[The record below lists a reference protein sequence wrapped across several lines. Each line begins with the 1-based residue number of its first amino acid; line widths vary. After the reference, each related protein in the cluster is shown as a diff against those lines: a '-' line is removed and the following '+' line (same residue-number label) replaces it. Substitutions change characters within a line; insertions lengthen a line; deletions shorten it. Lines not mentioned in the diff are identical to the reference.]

1 MELSE
6 HNGWENR
13 FTWLMHLHL
22 SDDQVLM
29 QEVTA
34 LVASTSSNRQAGRL
48 LATWV
53 KAMLFNWLCAYAGR
67 DRRFDEQM
75 RLLAWD
81 MAGSALAHAEWDD
94 LVRWLT
100 SQGRRSKNQ
109 FTVTLYRF
117 ILSDEQLQAF
127 VRDMLGAFPNTY
139 QCADRMQGW
148 FREQVETLF
157 DGHDGLPQLSVL
169 SALVNQLIENA
180 STVIAWEHVARA
192 FRLG

>member
-1 MELSE
+1 MDFQEY
-6 HNGWENR
+6 NGWENR

-22 SDDQVLM
+22 SNEQALM

-34 LVASTSSNRQAGRL
+34 LVASTAHHRRAGRL

-53 KAMLFNWLCAYAGR
+53 KAMLFNWLCAYPGR
-67 DRRFDEQM
+67 DHRFDEQM

-81 MAGSALAHAEWDD
+81 VAGSALAYTEWDD

-117 ILSDEQLQAF
+117 ILSDGQLQAF
-127 VRDMLGAFPNTY
+127 VQDMLGAFPNTY
-139 QCADRMQGW
+139 QCADRMQEW
-148 FREQVETLF
+148 FREQVESLF
-157 DGHDGLPQLSVL
+157 ADRDELPQLSVL
-169 SALVNQLIENA
+169 SALVNQLIENTY
-180 STVIAWEHVARA
+180 SVIAWEHVARS
-192 FRLG
+192 FRL

>member
-6 HNGWENR
+6 YNGWENR

-22 SDDQVLM
+22 SHEQVLM
-29 QEVTA
+29 QEVAA
-34 LVASTSSNRQAGRL
+34 LVASTLSNRQAGRL

-53 KAMLFNWLCAYAGR
+53 KAMLFNWLVAYPGR

-81 MAGSALAHAEWDD
+81 MAGSALAYTEWDD

-117 ILSDEQLQAF
+117 ILSDGQLQAF

-139 QCADRMQGW
+139 QCADRMQEW
-148 FREQVETLF
+148 FREQVESLF
-157 DGHDGLPQLSVL
+157 ADRDELPQLSVL
-169 SALVNQLIENA
+169 SALVNQLIENTY
-180 STVIAWEHVARA
+180 SVIAWEHVARS
-192 FRLG
+192 FRL